1 MVLKNDAIKMSSFN
15 CKMIESLSLK
25 KCWERD
31 KFDCGG
37 SDDLS
42 LKRLVVNSCNFRDG
56 VFDYL

>member
-1 MVLKNDAIKMSSFN
+1 
-15 CKMIESLSLK
+15 MIESLSLK